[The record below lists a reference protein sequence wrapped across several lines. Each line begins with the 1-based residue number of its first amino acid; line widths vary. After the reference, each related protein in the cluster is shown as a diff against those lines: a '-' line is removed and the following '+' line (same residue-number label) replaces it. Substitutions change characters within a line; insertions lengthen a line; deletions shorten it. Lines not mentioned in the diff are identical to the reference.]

1 MFCVVLI
8 GSCNQEPMHEEINHK
23 QIGDPW
29 FEEVSSLLGV
39 EFQYESGA
47 RGEYYIP
54 EVIGGAPALIDWDND
69 GDLDLYL
76 VQGNTIGPIPRLEI
90 GNVLYE
96 NVDGHFVDRSEGSG
110 ADDKG
115 YGIGVATG
123 DYDNDGDVDI
133 YVTNVG
139 TNALLRNDG
148 GGHFT
153 DVAKEAG
160 VESDGFS
167 SCAAFADLDADGDL
181 DLVVTSYLNWSHE
194 DEQVWF
200 DLKSN
205 RTYCNPVVYDAPV
218 HDSLYLNNGDG
229 TFQDVTNSS
238 GFGSVVGTGLGVV
251 ITQLTE
257 DTMPD
262 IFIANDD
269 MPDRLWVN
277 NGGGVFTEEG
287 TLRNIAVDDSGKAKA
302 GMGVNVVDIDHDGD
316 VDVYVTNIFGE
327 TDSFYRN
334 EGAYFEDI
342 TRRMGV
348 AAETRAYT
356 RWGIVFQDFNNDGR
370 VDLFETT
377 GGVVS
382 GPNNYSE
389 IDPLAEPNLLF
400 EQNENGR
407 FTVVKPQ
414 GGTAELL
421 VASSHGVAAGDID
434 GDGGVDL
441 VIVNKDSPISILRNV
456 VKNRGNWI
464 SFRVRDR
471 NGADAIGATIEFL
484 MMDGTKNFK
493 QVMTSRGYAS
503 SQDPR
508 VHIGL
513 GDQKIQIVTIRWT
526 DGSER
531 DLTSPEMN
539 KVHDIQYV
547 E

>member
-1 MFCVVLI
+1 MICICVV
-8 GSCNQEPMHEEINHK
+8 GGCNKDSEQEETHLE
-23 QIGDPW
+23 QIDNPW
-29 FEEVSSLLGV
+29 FEEVSSRLGI

-76 VQGNTIGPIPRLEI
+76 VQGNTIGPIPRLDI

-96 NVDGHFVDRSEGSG
+96 NVDGQFIDRSEGSG
-110 ADDKG
+110 ADDRG

-123 DYDNDGDVDI
+123 DYDSDGDVDM
-133 YVTNVG
+133 YVTNFG
-139 TNALLRNDG
+139 TNVLLRNDG
-148 GGHFT
+148 EGHFT
-153 DVAKEAG
+153 DVAKVAG

-181 DLVVTSYLNWSHE
+181 DLVVTSYLLWSHE
-194 DEQVWF
+194 DEQIWF
-200 DLKSN
+200 DLHSN

-229 TFQDVTNSS
+229 TFQDVTKSS
-238 GFGSVVGTGLGVV
+238 GFDSVVGTGLGVIV
-251 ITQLTE
+251 TQLTE
-257 DTMPD
+257 DSMPD

-277 NGGGVFTEEG
+277 NGGGVFKEEG
-287 TLRNIAVDDSGKAKA
+287 TLRNIAVDDSGKPKA
-302 GMGVNVVDIDHDGD
+302 GMGVNVVDIDNDGD
-316 VDVYVTNIFGE
+316 IDVYVTNIFGE
-327 TDSFYRN
+327 SDSFHSN
-334 EGAYFEDI
+334 EGSYFQDI
-342 TRRMGV
+342 TRRKGG

-382 GPNNYSE
+382 GTNNYSE
-389 IDPLAEPNLLF
+389 SDPLAEPNLLF
-400 EQNENGR
+400 EQDENGR
-407 FTVVKPQ
+407 FNVVKPR
-414 GGTAELL
+414 GGTSELL

-441 VIVNKDSPISILRNV
+441 VIVNKDSPISVLRNV
-456 VKNRGNWI
+456 VQDRGNWV

-471 NGADAIGATIEFL
+471 SGADAIGATIEFQL
-484 MMDGTKNFK
+484 MDGTTIFK

-508 VHIGL
+508 VHVGL
-513 GDQKIQIVTIRWT
+513 GNQKIKQAVIRWA
-526 DGSER
+526 DGAEGIVQ
-531 DLTSPEMN
+531 SPQIG

>member
-1 MFCVVLI
+1 
-8 GSCNQEPMHEEINHK
+8 
-23 QIGDPW
+23 
-29 FEEVSSLLGV
+29 
-39 EFQYESGA
+39 
-47 RGEYYIP
+47 
-54 EVIGGAPALIDWDND
+54 
-69 GDLDLYL
+69 
-76 VQGNTIGPIPRLEI
+76 
-90 GNVLYE
+90 
-96 NVDGHFVDRSEGSG
+96 
-110 ADDKG
+110 
-115 YGIGVATG
+115 
-123 DYDNDGDVDI
+123 
-133 YVTNVG
+133 
-139 TNALLRNDG
+139 LLRNDG

-200 DLKSN
+200 DHQSN

-287 TLRNIAVDDSGKAKA
+287 MLRNIAVDDSGKAKA
-302 GMGVNVVDIDHDGD
+302 GMGVTVVDIDHDGD

-327 TDSFYRN
+327 SDSFFKN
-334 EGAYFEDI
+334 EGTYFQDI
-342 TRRMGV
+342 TRRRGV

-382 GPNNYSE
+382 GPNNYSKT
-389 IDPLAEPNLLF
+389 DPLAEPNLLF
-400 EQNENGR
+400 EQGENGR
-407 FTVVKPQ
+407 FNLVKPR
-414 GGTAELL
+414 GGTSELL

-434 GDGGVDL
+434 GDGGIDL

-456 VKNRGNWI
+456 VEDRGNWI

-471 NGADAIGATIEFL
+471 NGADAIGATIEL
-484 MMDGTKNFK
+484 LLMDGTTMFK

-508 VHIGL
+508 VHVGL
-513 GDQKIQIVTIRWT
+513 GNQKIQQAIIRWV

-531 DLTSPEMN
+531 TFQSPQIG
-539 KVHDIQYV
+539 KVHDIHYV

>member
-1 MFCVVLI
+1 MCVVLI
-8 GSCNQEPMHEEINHK
+8 GSCSQDPLQEQTHQEQINK
-23 QIGDPW
+23 PW
-29 FEEVSSLLGV
+29 FEEVSSRFGV

-54 EVIGGAPALIDWDND
+54 EVIGGAPALLDWDND

-76 VQGNTIGPIPRLEI
+76 VQGNTIGPIPRLNI

-96 NVDGHFVDRSEGSG
+96 NVDGYFVDRSEGSG
-110 ADDKG
+110 ADDNG

-123 DYDNDGDVDI
+123 DYDNDGDVDL
-133 YVTNVG
+133 YVTNLG

-167 SCAAFADLDADGDL
+167 TCAAFADLDADGDL

-200 DLKSN
+200 DIQSN

-229 TFQDVTNSS
+229 TFQDVTITS
-238 GFGSVVGTGLGVV
+238 GFDAVVGTGLGVV

-302 GMGVNVVDIDHDGD
+302 GMGVNVIDIDQDGD

-342 TRRMGV
+342 TRRRGV
-348 AAETRAYT
+348 AAETRAFT

-370 VDLFETT
+370 VDLYETT

-389 IDPLAEPNLLF
+389 TDPLAEPNLLF
-400 EQNENGR
+400 EQGENGR
-407 FTVVKPQ
+407 FNLVKPR
-414 GGTAELL
+414 GGTSELL

-434 GDGGVDL
+434 GDGGIDL

-456 VKNRGNWI
+456 VQDRGNWI
-464 SFRVRDR
+464 SFRVMNRH
-471 NGADAIGATIEFL
+471 GADAIGALIEL
-484 MMDGTKNFK
+484 LLMDGTTMYK

-503 SQDPR
+503 AQDPR
-508 VHIGL
+508 VHVGL
-513 GDQKIQIVTIRWT
+513 GTMRIKQAKIRWA
-526 DGSER
+526 DGSTR
-531 DLTSPEMN
+531 TIQSPQIG
-539 KVHDIQYV
+539 KVHEIQYV